1 MATTTASGAA
11 AELAARFQSTR
22 RRTLSL
28 CATLSP
34 EEMLVQ
40 SAPDAAPVK
49 WHLAHTA
56 WFFEQHLLLPFA
68 EGYTPFDEAFL
79 ALFDN
84 LYARLADA
92 PWQKLQASFARPGI
106 DEVLRYRAH
115 VDTQVGRLL
124 TAPLTA
130 EAARALALAIN
141 HEELHQEQLLAD
153 LLHAFYTSPF
163 APAYAPRETLPSGA
177 ATDPGAL
184 EFLEY
189 AGGRH
194 EVGYAGAGFC
204 YDNEQ
209 PRHRVWLETYSLSDR
224 LITCGEYAAFVAD
237 GSYRNP
243 DLWLADGWD
252 AVSIEGWQAPL
263 YWSKGEDGWQIFTLH
278 GTLPLSEVR
287 NLPVTH
293 VSFYEADAFARWV
306 GARLPGEFEW
316 EAGCPTESG
325 ENNLLESGRLL
336 PAPASPQPG
345 ELLRQAIGDAWEW
358 TASAYAAY
366 PGYRPGPGLEDNGR
380 YMSGKMVLRGG
391 SCLTPARHI
400 RPSYRNFLTPETR
413 RQCTGIRLAY

>member
-1 MATTTASGAA
+1 MATTTANGT
-11 AELAARFQSTR
+11 AELAARFHATR

-56 WFFEQHLLLPFA
+56 WFFEQHVLVVFA
-68 EGYTPFDEAFL
+68 ENYAPFDERFL
-79 ALFDN
+79 PLFDS
-84 LYARLADA
+84 LYAGSADA
-92 PWQKLQASFARPGI
+92 PWQKLHASFARPGI

-115 VDTQVGRLL
+115 VDTQIGRLL
-124 TAPLTA
+124 TTPVSA
-130 EAARALALAIN
+130 EVQRALDLAIN

-153 LLHAFYTSPF
+153 LLHAFHTSPF
-163 APAYAPRETLPSGA
+163 APAYAPRETLPADA

-189 AGGRH
+189 SGGRH
-194 EVGYAGAGFC
+194 EVGYPGTGFC
-204 YDNEQ
+204 YDNER

-224 LITCGEYAAFVAD
+224 LITCGEYAAFIAD
-237 GSYRNP
+237 GGYRKQE
-243 DLWLADGWD
+243 LWLTDGWD
-252 AVSIEGWQAPL
+252 ATSIEGWQAPL
-263 YWSKGEDGWQIFTLH
+263 YWSRHDNGWNVFTLH
-278 GTLPLSEVR
+278 GTLPLEEVK

-316 EAGCPTESG
+316 EAGCEPDATG
-325 ENNLLESGRLL
+325 GNLLESGRLL
-336 PAPASPQPG
+336 PAPAPPQSG

-358 TASAYAAY
+358 TASAYTGY
-366 PGYRPGPGLEDNGR
+366 PGFRPGPGLEDNGR
-380 YMSGKMVLRGG
+380 FMSGKMVLRGG